1 MPARKKETINLLPE
15 KGFASTTTG
24 RILAW
29 ILSTFRIIVIV
40 TEILVMV
47 AFLSRFW
54 LDAQNTDLGDEI
66 DQKKAVL
73 IASKNFESDF
83 RDTQKRLDIY
93 SQLTDAQKRATS
105 TLKKVTEL
113 LPLDVFL
120 TAVNVQEDAWA
131 ISGRTPSE
139 KSIQQLVVNLDS
151 IDGVDKTSITSISTD
166 EDDPSTL
173 VFKLNMQLT
182 GSTEDKQNE

>member
-40 TEILVMV
+40 TEILVMI

-54 LDAQNTDLGDEI
+54 LDAQNTDLGEEI

-73 IASKNFESDF
+73 IASKDFETDF
-83 RDTQKRLDIY
+83 RGTQKRLEIY
-93 SQLTDAQKRATS
+93 TQLTSAQKRATN
-105 TLKKVTEL
+105 TLKKITEL

-120 TAVNVQEDAWA
+120 TTVNVEENTWT
-131 ISGRTPSE
+131 ISGKTPSE
-139 KSIQQLVVNLDS
+139 KSIQQFLVNLNS
-151 IDGVDKTSITSISTD
+151 IEGVNKTSIDSVGTD
-166 EDDPSTL
+166 EDDPSAL
-173 VFKLNMQLT
+173 LFKLSMELDNGKDQT
-182 GSTEDKQNE
+182 NE